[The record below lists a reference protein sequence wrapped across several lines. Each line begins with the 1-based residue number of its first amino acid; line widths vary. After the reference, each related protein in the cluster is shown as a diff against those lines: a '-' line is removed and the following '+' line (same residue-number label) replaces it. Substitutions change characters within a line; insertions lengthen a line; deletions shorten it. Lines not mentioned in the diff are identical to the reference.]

1 MRSQSSKKQEYK
13 YSIKTGAYADTDSL
27 GLILDKFLFYLV
39 PPQDSI
45 AIKSLRTSL
54 RLEFDAGVPVADR
67 IIEQIGITS
76 DYLYDENEA
85 AYFRSLYINKAADA
99 NRIVDLD
106 IDLTSLLK
114 EDNVQYN
121 AGMYNFGSSSQFT
134 FIWLKIGRGT
144 NLQSSFNGV
153 IQKWKADAFFVTK
166 GIK

>member
-1 MRSQSSKKQEYK
+1 MNIQSSKKQEYK
-13 YSIKTGAYADTDSL
+13 YSIKTGAYADTSHL
-27 GLILDKFLFYLV
+27 GMMLDKFLFYLV

-54 RLEFDAGVPVADR
+54 KIQFDASIPVADQ

-85 AYFRSLYINKAADA
+85 AYFRSLMLNKAADA
-99 NRIVDLD
+99 NRIVELD

-114 EDNVQYN
+114 KDNVFYN
-121 AGMYNFGSSSQFT
+121 AGMFNFGNSSQFT

-144 NLQSSFNGV
+144 NLQSSFNGL
-153 IQKWKADAFFVTK
+153 ILKWKADALFVTK

>member
-1 MRSQSSKKQEYK
+1 MNIQSSKKQEYK
-13 YSIKTGAYADTDSL
+13 YSIKTGAYADATHL
-27 GLILDKFLFYLV
+27 GLMLDKFLFYLV

-45 AIKSLRTSL
+45 AIKSLRTSIKL
-54 RLEFDAGVPVADR
+54 QFDASVPVADQ

-85 AYFRSLYINKAADA
+85 DYFKSFIINKAADV

-114 EDNVQYN
+114 EDNVYYN

-144 NLQSSFNGV
+144 NLQSSFNGL
-153 IQKWKADAFFVTK
+153 ILKWKADALFVTK